1 MERLAQFAAE
11 NTLIVLGLL
20 GSWAAVMFY
29 ELRLKSQTMTH
40 VSSTDAVRLIN
51 QGAMVVDVRSDES
64 YKSGHI
70 VDARNM
76 SLEAIQA
83 DQNIVKKKSKLLLTV
98 CDTGLTSGKAANLL
112 RKAGYEKVFSLKGGL
127 KSWRMENLPLVK

>member
-11 NTLIVLGLL
+11 NTLIVLGLV

-51 QGAMVVDVRSDES
+51 QGAMVVDVRGTES